1 MSTRALRRDING
13 APGTMGKMDLR
24 RPNAGLTVDSHMTHI
39 LYIILLLLHLH
50 GFTHRIGSE
59 DF

>member
-24 RPNAGLTVDSHMTHI
+24 RPNAGLTVDSHMSHI
-39 LYIILLLLHLH
+39 
-50 GFTHRIGSE
+50 
-59 DF
+59 